1 MIEFLGKLLLKISKS
16 QAPTI
21 MKPKIETASMP
32 SFNVMGKA
40 TSQCD
45 TPPCLT

>member
-1 MIEFLGKLLLKISKS
+1 MSKS

-32 SFNVMGKA
+32 SFNMQMWSFEWKQMA
-40 TSQCD
+40 YIASDEKNAPT
-45 TPPCLT
+45 